1 MKSLNQK
8 IVEDWFAF
16 IFVAA
21 LNIHLGSEKMIS
33 KNAMSE
39 FYCNLSMQ
47 ALSKSNDKIFVNFD
61 AINQLN
67 ENSNNLMTGEIHAF
81 ENKKISMMLDD
92 FDQSIS
98 VENEQTYNKKDRRK
112 YC

>member
-1 MKSLNQK
+1 MCQNFSNQPMWFCLLSYMKSLNQK

-47 ALSKSNDKIFVNFD
+47 ALS
-61 AINQLN
+61 
-67 ENSNNLMTGEIHAF
+67 
-81 ENKKISMMLDD
+81 
-92 FDQSIS
+92 
-98 VENEQTYNKKDRRK
+98 
-112 YC
+112 

>member
-47 ALSKSNDKIFVNFD
+47 ALS
-61 AINQLN
+61 
-67 ENSNNLMTGEIHAF
+67 
-81 ENKKISMMLDD
+81 
-92 FDQSIS
+92 
-98 VENEQTYNKKDRRK
+98 
-112 YC
+112 